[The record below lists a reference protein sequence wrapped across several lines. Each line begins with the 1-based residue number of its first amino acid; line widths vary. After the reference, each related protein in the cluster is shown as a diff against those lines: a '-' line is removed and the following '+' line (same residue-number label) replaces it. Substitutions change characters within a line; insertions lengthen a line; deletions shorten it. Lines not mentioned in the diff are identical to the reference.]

1 MTMIPATRFA
11 LALALST
18 SAFVTAASPAGAH
31 STWPLVSSHLP
42 ATLTECSAQQARAG
56 GASYTNLWTLK
67 VSAVDL
73 VGEKVFTNLAGAPA
87 ANPRLVVRAR
97 SFSSVLA
104 PAFTAE
110 RSVIENALASVLHL
124 ARVSSLPAAKVV
136 AAGSHHVAPRHSLV
150 VYATS
155 TLDVSQGFF
164 SRVGRGCNARGPLS
178 PWVLSVVPAGSV
190 TYHDMVV
197 ASSTLVARTYQPP
210 ASVPLAFLEHLVSHL
225 DPSST
230 GPLPAGLGF
239 PKVQTELVRNDSVVA
254 FSPRGR
260 GSVFLGW
267 LKDKLPSTNRL
278 SPFRVT
284 VARSG
289 SW

>member
-18 SAFVTAASPAGAH
+18 GAFAVAASQAGAH
-31 STWPLVSSHLP
+31 SPWPLVSSHLP
-42 ATLTECSAQQARAG
+42 ATLEECSAPQARAG

-67 VSAVDL
+67 VTAVDL
-73 VGEKVFTNLAGAPA
+73 VGEKVFTNVGNAST
-87 ANPRLVVRAR
+87 ANPRLVLRAP

-104 PAFTAE
+104 PAFAGE
-110 RSVIENALASVLHL
+110 RSVIDNALFSDLHL

-136 AAGSHHVAPRHSLV
+136 PAGSHRVASRHSLV

-155 TLDVSQGFF
+155 SVDVSQGFF
-164 SRVGRGCNARGPLS
+164 SRVARGCNARGPLS
-178 PWVLSVVPAGSV
+178 PWVLSVVRAGPL
-190 TYHDMVV
+190 TYHDTVV
-197 ASSTLVARTYQPP
+197 ASSSLDARTFQPP
-210 ASVPLAFLEHLVSHL
+210 ASVPLAFLEHLVTHL
-225 DPSST
+225 APSST
-230 GPLPAGLGF
+230 GPLPAGFGF
-239 PKVQTELVRNDSVVA
+239 PKLQTELVRNDSVVA
-254 FSPRGR
+254 FTSHGS

-267 LKDKLPSTNRL
+267 LKDRLPTTNRH

-284 VARSG
+284 VVRAG